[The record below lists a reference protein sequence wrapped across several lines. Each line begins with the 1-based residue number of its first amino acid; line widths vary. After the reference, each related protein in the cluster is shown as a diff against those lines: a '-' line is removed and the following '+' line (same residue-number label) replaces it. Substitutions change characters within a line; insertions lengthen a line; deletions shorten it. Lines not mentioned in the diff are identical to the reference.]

1 MDFIVFAAI
10 NCTDCVPVQMYNFAN
25 ELSRWCPVITLSAHG
40 MKTQLKELASVGIK
54 PILLLVSETVFMVSL
69 ALQIPQSRPRQ
80 VRLIQQEYLLVS
92 SYRRVFWCVR
102 RAQVR
107 RWLPNLLAAQ
117 AS

>member
-1 MDFIVFAAI
+1 MLSMDFIVFAAI
-10 NCTDCVPVQMYNFAN
+10 NSTGCVPVQLHNFAN
-25 ELSRWCPVITLSAHG
+25 ELSRWCLVIALSVLG

-54 PILLLVSETVFMVSL
+54 PIVLTVRETVFMATL

-92 SYRRVFWCVR
+92 SYRRVFWCAR

-107 RWLPNLLAAQ
+107 Q
-117 AS
+117 